1 MSLACFRRLGAI
13 DVRSIILRRVLYLDH
28 KGLTKKISP
37 IVAADLLQS
46 KIKKIIF
53 TNLFTKIHQP
63 LLKINEKIIL
73 TKSKSHFVKCF
84 ETFLLLLEDMIVY

>member
-37 IVAADLLQS
+37 IVVADTTPV
-46 KIKKIIF
+46 KNKKNHIYKFIYKNTSTTPQNKWKNNF
-53 TNLFTKIHQP
+53 DK
-63 LLKINEKIIL
+63 K
-73 TKSKSHFVKCF
+73 
-84 ETFLLLLEDMIVY
+84 